1 MISDR
6 SKPELARLRVTN
18 AARLAQAGV
27 PVAICTDHSELP
39 IQYLPLSAALA
50 AREGMDPEAALA
62 AITLT
67 AAETGGVAHRVGSLT
82 PGKDADLV
90 LCSGHPLDLNTRIQA
105 VFIDGRQV
113 K

>member
-1 MISDR
+1 M
-6 SKPELARLRVTN
+6 
-18 AARLAQAGV
+18 
-27 PVAICTDHSELP
+27 AICTDHSELP
-39 IQYLPLSAALA
+39 IQYLPLSAALGHPGGHGT
-50 AREGMDPEAALA
+50 RRPPWPPSP
-62 AITLT
+62 LT